1 MIRYQLINIDQRRDD
16 FIQSIIEHEEEETK
30 PDKSDDEKEKDV
42 SENKTWNKP
51 LKKSLTNKEIL
62 AQAILF
68 LAAGYET
75 SSTTLEFISYNL
87 ATHEHVQDTLIDEV
101 DRVLQKHV
109 QIIAKLSRMFHF

>member
-16 FIQSIIEHEEEETK
+16 FIQSIIEHEEEEAK
-30 PDKSDDEKEKDV
+30 PDKSDENQKDV

-51 LKKSLTNKEIL
+51 LKKTLTNKEIL

-87 ATHEHVQDTLIDEV
+87 ATHEHIQETLIDEV
-101 DRVLQKHV
+101 DRVLKKHV
-109 QIIAKLSRMFHF
+109 QIIFKFSVMLNF